1 MATLKIYN
9 DIQSEQQKAVAS
21 FWGEAE
27 GVCFKDI
34 DTFCDGLSEKDE
46 DIDIRLHC
54 DGGSVTEG
62 WAIYD
67 RLRATGK
74 RITATVEGNCA
85 SMATV
90 ILMAAPKERR
100 RAYQSAHICVHN
112 PWMCPWELGDAVTAD
127 DLQKYAN
134 DLRAEQAKMV
144 DLYVERCGCD
154 RAEIQSLMDED
165 KYIDTERAL
174 KLGIIG
180 EIAAP
185 LSASKKEK
193 NAKSKEIINTS
204 INKENSEGMTEKKIE
219 VKASVLDRILAK
231 LGLKSLDDFK
241 DEDLKGMDLNTADGD
256 VLTVDREDGSPEVG
270 DVARPDGEHLMPDGT
285 TIVVENG
292 VITNIK
298 PKEDA
303 PEANA
308 DDDKKGEVDPTTEED
323 DKDEEM
329 ERLRER
335 IAELEKENE
344 ELRQQLES
352 ANANARTT
360 DDLRILN
367 AVKMAGGEEA
377 LKKFS
382 STYTPDTRMPQGK
395 KVSAAAN
402 GSLITADDIR
412 QRYQQNV
419 KSKIKK

>member
-9 DIQSEQQKAVAS
+9 DIQSENQKAVAS
-21 FWGEAE
+21 FFGEAQ

-34 DTFCDGLSEKDE
+34 DAFCDGLSAEDE

-90 ILMAAPKERR
+90 VLMAAPKERR

-112 PWMCPWELGDAVTAD
+112 PWMCPWALGDAVTAD

-134 DLRAEQAKMV
+134 DLRAEQQKMV

-154 RAEIQSLMDED
+154 REEIQSLMDED

-174 KLGIIG
+174 QLGIIG

-185 LSASKKEK
+185 LSAKNKDFSESKKHSMNEK
-193 NAKSKEIINTS
+193 TS
-204 INKENSEGMTEKKIE
+204 EMDENKVE

-241 DEDLKGMDLNTADGD
+241 EDEPMQGMDLSTADGST
-256 VLTVDREDGSPEVG
+256 LTVDREEGSPEVG
-270 DVARPDGEHLMPDGT
+270 DTARPDGEHLMPDGT

-292 VITNIK
+292 VIAEVR
-298 PKEDA
+298 PKEEA
-303 PEANA
+303 PEGVDAS
-308 DDDKKGEVDPTTEED
+308 DEQKGEDVETELD
-323 DKDEEM
+323 DRDEE
-329 ERLRER
+329 EQRLRER

-344 ELRQQLES
+344 ELRQRLNEAES
-352 ANANARTT
+352 NAYKK

-367 AVKMAGGEEA
+367 AVKMAGGEKA
-377 LKKFS
+377 LAQIA
-382 STYTPDTRMPQGK
+382 STYKPDGRQPQGGLAVK
-395 KVSAAAN
+395 HDGKMSAEE
-402 GSLITADDIR
+402 IIDKYD
-412 QRYQQNV
+412 
-419 KSKIKK
+419 KSKKNKKK

>member
-9 DIQSEQQKAVAS
+9 DIQSENQKAVAS
-21 FWGEAE
+21 FFGEAQ

-34 DTFCDGLSEKDE
+34 DAFCDGLSAEDE

-90 ILMAAPKERR
+90 VLMAAPKERR

-112 PWMCPWELGDAVTAD
+112 PWMCPWALGDAVTAD

-134 DLRAEQAKMV
+134 DLRAEQSKMV

-154 RAEIQSLMDED
+154 REEIQSLMDED

-174 KLGIIG
+174 ELGIIG

-185 LSASKKEK
+185 MSAKKKDFSESKKHSMNEK
-193 NAKSKEIINTS
+193 TS
-204 INKENSEGMTEKKIE
+204 EMDENKVE

-241 DEDLKGMDLNTADGD
+241 DEPIQGMDLSTADGST
-256 VLTVDREDGSPEVG
+256 LTVDREEGSPEVG
-270 DVARPDGEHLMPDGT
+270 DTARPDGEHLMPDGT

-292 VITNIK
+292 VIAEIR
-298 PKEDA
+298 PKEEA
-303 PEANA
+303 PEGVDAS
-308 DDDKKGEVDPTTEED
+308 DEQKGEDVETELD
-323 DKDEEM
+323 DRDEE
-329 ERLRER
+329 EQRLRER

-344 ELRQQLES
+344 ELRQRLNE
-352 ANANARTT
+352 AENNAYKK

-367 AVKMAGGEEA
+367 AVKMAGGEKA
-377 LKKFS
+377 LAQIA
-382 STYTPDTRMPQGK
+382 STYKPEGRQPQGGLAVK
-395 KVSAAAN
+395 HDGKMSAEE
-402 GSLITADDIR
+402 IIDKYD
-412 QRYQQNV
+412 
-419 KSKIKK
+419 KSKKNKKK

>member
-9 DIQSEQQKAVAS
+9 DIQSENQKAVAAL
-21 FWGEAE
+21 WGETE

-34 DTFCDGLSEKDE
+34 DAFCDGLSAEDE

-90 ILMAAPKERR
+90 VLMAAPKERR

-112 PWMCPWELGDAVTAD
+112 PWMCPWALGDAVTAD

-134 DLRAEQAKMV
+134 DLRAEQSKMV

-154 RAEIQSLMDED
+154 REEIQSLMDED

-174 KLGIIG
+174 ELGIIG

-185 LSASKKEK
+185 LSAKKKDFSESKKHSMNEK
-193 NAKSKEIINTS
+193 TS
-204 INKENSEGMTEKKIE
+204 EMDENKVE

-241 DEDLKGMDLNTADGD
+241 DEPMQGMDLSTADGST
-256 VLTVDREDGSPEVG
+256 LTVDREEGSPEVG
-270 DVARPDGEHLMPDGT
+270 DTARPDGEHLMPDGT

-292 VITNIK
+292 VIAEVR
-298 PKEDA
+298 PKEEA
-303 PEANA
+303 PEGVDAS
-308 DDDKKGEVDPTTEED
+308 DEQKGEDVETELD
-323 DKDEEM
+323 DRDEE
-329 ERLRER
+329 EQRLRER

-344 ELRQQLES
+344 ELRQRLNEAES
-352 ANANARTT
+352 NAYKK

-367 AVKMAGGEEA
+367 AVKMAGGEKA
-377 LKKFS
+377 LAQIA
-382 STYTPDTRMPQGK
+382 STYKPEGRQPQGGLAVK
-395 KVSAAAN
+395 HDGKMSAEE
-402 GSLITADDIR
+402 IIDKYD
-412 QRYQQNV
+412 
-419 KSKIKK
+419 KSKKNKKK

>member
-9 DIQSEQQKAVAS
+9 DIQSENQKAVAAL
-21 FWGEAE
+21 WGETE

-34 DTFCDGLSEKDE
+34 DAFCNGLSAEDE

-90 ILMAAPKERR
+90 VLMAAPKERR

-112 PWMCPWELGDAVTAD
+112 PWMCPWALGDAVTAD

-134 DLRAEQAKMV
+134 DLRAEQQKMV

-154 RAEIQSLMDED
+154 REEIQSLMDED

-174 KLGIIG
+174 QLGIIG

-185 LSASKKEK
+185 LSAKKKDFSESKKHSMNEK
-193 NAKSKEIINTS
+193 TS
-204 INKENSEGMTEKKIE
+204 EMDENKVE

-241 DEDLKGMDLNTADGD
+241 EDEPMQGMDLSTADGST
-256 VLTVDREDGSPEVG
+256 LTVDREEGSPEVG
-270 DVARPDGEHLMPDGT
+270 DTARPDGEHLMPDGT

-292 VITNIK
+292 VIAEVR
-298 PKEDA
+298 PKEEA
-303 PEANA
+303 PEGVDAS
-308 DDDKKGEVDPTTEED
+308 DEQKGEDVETELD
-323 DKDEEM
+323 DRDEE
-329 ERLRER
+329 EQRLRER

-344 ELRQQLES
+344 ELRQRLNEAES
-352 ANANARTT
+352 NAYKK

-367 AVKMAGGEEA
+367 AVKMAGGEKA
-377 LKKFS
+377 LAQIA
-382 STYTPDTRMPQGK
+382 STYKPEGRQPQGGLAVK
-395 KVSAAAN
+395 HDGKMSAEE
-402 GSLITADDIR
+402 IIDKYD
-412 QRYQQNV
+412 
-419 KSKIKK
+419 KSKKNKKK

>member
-9 DIQSEQQKAVAS
+9 DIQSENQKAVAAL
-21 FWGEAE
+21 WGETE

-34 DTFCDGLSEKDE
+34 DAFCNGLSAEDD

-90 ILMAAPKERR
+90 VLMAAPKERR
-100 RAYQSAHICVHN
+100 RAYPSAHICVHN
-112 PWMCPWELGDAVTAD
+112 PWMCPWALGDAVTAD

-134 DLRAEQAKMV
+134 DLRAEQSKMV

-154 RAEIQSLMDED
+154 REEIQSLMDED
-165 KYIDTERAL
+165 KYIDTDRAL
-174 KLGIIG
+174 ELGIIG

-185 LSASKKEK
+185 LSAKKKDFSESKKHSMNEK
-193 NAKSKEIINTS
+193 TS
-204 INKENSEGMTEKKIE
+204 EMDENKVE

-241 DEDLKGMDLNTADGD
+241 EDEHMQGMDLSTADGST
-256 VLTVDREDGSPEVG
+256 LTVDREEGSPEVG
-270 DVARPDGEHLMPDGT
+270 DTARPDGEHLMPDGT
-285 TIVVENG
+285 TIVVESG
-292 VITNIK
+292 VIAEVR
-298 PKEDA
+298 PKEEA
-303 PEANA
+303 PEGVDAS
-308 DDDKKGEVDPTTEED
+308 DGQKGEDVETELD
-323 DKDEEM
+323 DRDEE
-329 ERLRER
+329 EQRLRER

-344 ELRQQLES
+344 ELRQRLNEAES
-352 ANANARTT
+352 NAYKK

-367 AVKMAGGEEA
+367 AVKMAGGEKA
-377 LKKFS
+377 LAQIA
-382 STYTPDTRMPQGK
+382 STYKPEGRQPQGGLAVK
-395 KVSAAAN
+395 HDGKMSAEE
-402 GSLITADDIR
+402 IIDKYD
-412 QRYQQNV
+412 
-419 KSKIKK
+419 KSKKNKKK

>member
-9 DIQSEQQKAVAS
+9 NIQSENQKAVAAL
-21 FWGEAE
+21 WGETE

-34 DTFCDGLSEKDE
+34 DAFCNGLSAEDE

-90 ILMAAPKERR
+90 VLMAAPKERR

-112 PWMCPWELGDAVTAD
+112 PRMCPCALGDAVTAD

-154 RAEIQSLMDED
+154 REEIQSLMDED

-174 KLGIIG
+174 QLGLIG

-185 LSASKKEK
+185 LSAKKTDM
-193 NAKSKEIINTS
+193 TS
-204 INKENSEGMTEKKIE
+204 IKKDSGNDSINNENQEMMNEEKVE

-231 LGLKSLDDFK
+231 LGLKSLEDFK
-241 DEDLKGMDLNTADGD
+241 DEPMQGLELNTADGGT
-256 VLTVDREDGSPEVG
+256 LTVDREDGAPEVG
-270 DVARPDGEHLMPDGT
+270 DTARPDGEHVMPDGD

-292 VITNIK
+292 VIVEIR

-303 PEANA
+303 PVGEDGN
-308 DDDKKGEVDPTTEED
+308 DEEKGETVETELD
-323 DKDEEM
+323 DRDEE
-329 ERLRER
+329 EQRLRER

-344 ELRQQLES
+344 ELRQRLNEAES
-352 ANANARTT
+352 NAYKK

-367 AVKMAGGEEA
+367 AVKMAGGEKA
-377 LKKFS
+377 LAQIA
-382 STYTPDTRMPQGK
+382 STYKPEGRQPQGGLAVK
-395 KVSAAAN
+395 HDGKMSAEE
-402 GSLITADDIR
+402 IIDKYD
-412 QRYQQNV
+412 
-419 KSKIKK
+419 KSKKNKKK

>member
-9 DIQSEQQKAVAS
+9 DIQSENQKAVAS
-21 FWGEAE
+21 FFGEAQ

-34 DTFCDGLSEKDE
+34 DAFCDGLSAEDE

-90 ILMAAPKERR
+90 VLMAAPKERR

-112 PWMCPWELGDAVTAD
+112 PWMCPWALGDAVTAD

-134 DLRAEQAKMV
+134 DLRAEQQKMV

-154 RAEIQSLMDED
+154 REEIQSLMDED

-174 KLGIIG
+174 ELGIIG

-185 LSASKKEK
+185 LSAKKKDFSESKKHSMNEK
-193 NAKSKEIINTS
+193 TS
-204 INKENSEGMTEKKIE
+204 EMDENKVE

-231 LGLKSLDDFK
+231 LGLKSLDDLK
-241 DEDLKGMDLNTADGD
+241 EDEPMHGMDLSTADGST
-256 VLTVDREDGSPEVG
+256 LTVDREEGSPEVG
-270 DVARPDGEHLMPDGT
+270 DTARPDGEHLMPDGT

-292 VITNIK
+292 VIAEVR
-298 PKEDA
+298 PKEEA
-303 PEANA
+303 PEGVDAS
-308 DDDKKGEVDPTTEED
+308 DEQKGEDVETELD
-323 DKDEEM
+323 DRDEE
-329 ERLRER
+329 EQRLRER

-344 ELRQQLES
+344 ELRQRLNEAES
-352 ANANARTT
+352 NAFKK

-367 AVKMAGGEEA
+367 AVKMAGGEKA
-377 LKKFS
+377 LAQIA
-382 STYTPDTRMPQGK
+382 STYKPEGRQPQGGLAVK
-395 KVSAAAN
+395 HDGKMSAEE
-402 GSLITADDIR
+402 IIDKYD
-412 QRYQQNV
+412 
-419 KSKIKK
+419 KSKKNKKK

>member
-9 DIQSEQQKAVAS
+9 DIQSENQKAVAS
-21 FWGEAE
+21 FFGEAQ

-34 DTFCDGLSEKDE
+34 DAFCDGLSAEDE

-90 ILMAAPKERR
+90 VLMAAPKERR

-112 PWMCPWELGDAVTAD
+112 PWMCPWALGDAVTAD

-134 DLRAEQAKMV
+134 DLRAEQSKMV

-154 RAEIQSLMDED
+154 REEIQSLMDED

-174 KLGIIG
+174 ELGIIG

-185 LSASKKEK
+185 MSAKKKDFSESKKHSMNEK
-193 NAKSKEIINTS
+193 TS
-204 INKENSEGMTEKKIE
+204 EMDENKVE

-241 DEDLKGMDLNTADGD
+241 DEPMQGMDLSTADGST
-256 VLTVDREDGSPEVG
+256 LTVDREEGSPEVG
-270 DVARPDGEHLMPDGT
+270 DTARPDGEHLMPDGT

-292 VITNIK
+292 VIAEVR
-298 PKEDA
+298 PKEEA
-303 PEANA
+303 PEGVDAS
-308 DDDKKGEVDPTTEED
+308 DEQKGEDVETELD
-323 DKDEEM
+323 DRDEE
-329 ERLRER
+329 EQRLRER

-344 ELRQQLES
+344 ELRQRLNEAES
-352 ANANARTT
+352 NAYKK

-367 AVKMAGGEEA
+367 AVKMAGGEKA
-377 LKKFS
+377 LAQIA
-382 STYTPDTRMPQGK
+382 STYKPEGRQPQGGLAVK
-395 KVSAAAN
+395 HDGKMSAEE
-402 GSLITADDIR
+402 IIDKYD
-412 QRYQQNV
+412 
-419 KSKIKK
+419 KSKKNKKK

>member
-9 DIQSEQQKAVAS
+9 DIQSENQKAVAAL
-21 FWGEAE
+21 WGETE

-34 DTFCDGLSEKDE
+34 DAFCDGLSAEDE

-90 ILMAAPKERR
+90 VLMAAPKERR

-112 PWMCPWELGDAVTAD
+112 PWMCPWALGDAVTAD

-134 DLRAEQAKMV
+134 DLRAEQSKMV

-154 RAEIQSLMDED
+154 REEIQSLMDED

-174 KLGIIG
+174 ELGIIG

-185 LSASKKEK
+185 LSAKKKDFSESKKHSMNEK
-193 NAKSKEIINTS
+193 TS
-204 INKENSEGMTEKKIE
+204 EMDENKVE

-241 DEDLKGMDLNTADGD
+241 EDEPMQGMDLSTADGST
-256 VLTVDREDGSPEVG
+256 LTVDREEGSPEVG
-270 DVARPDGEHLMPDGT
+270 DTARPDGEHLMPDGT

-292 VITNIK
+292 VIAEVR
-298 PKEDA
+298 PEEEA
-303 PEANA
+303 PEGVDAS
-308 DDDKKGEVDPTTEED
+308 DEQKGEDVETELD
-323 DKDEEM
+323 DRDEE
-329 ERLRER
+329 EQRLRER

-344 ELRQQLES
+344 ELRQRLNEAES
-352 ANANARTT
+352 NAYKK

-367 AVKMAGGEEA
+367 AVKMAGGEKA
-377 LKKFS
+377 LAQIA
-382 STYTPDTRMPQGK
+382 STYKPEGRQPQGGLAVK
-395 KVSAAAN
+395 HDGKMSAEE
-402 GSLITADDIR
+402 IIDKYD
-412 QRYQQNV
+412 
-419 KSKIKK
+419 KSKKNKKK

>member
-9 DIQSEQQKAVAS
+9 DIQSENQKAVAAL
-21 FWGEAE
+21 WGETE

-34 DTFCDGLSEKDE
+34 DAFCNGLSAEDE

-90 ILMAAPKERR
+90 VLMAAPKERR

-112 PWMCPWELGDAVTAD
+112 PWMCPWALGDAVTAD

-134 DLRAEQAKMV
+134 DLRAEQQKMV

-154 RAEIQSLMDED
+154 REEIQSLMDED

-174 KLGIIG
+174 ELGIIG

-185 LSASKKEK
+185 LSAKKKDFSESKKHSMNEK
-193 NAKSKEIINTS
+193 TS
-204 INKENSEGMTEKKIE
+204 EMDENKVE

-241 DEDLKGMDLNTADGD
+241 EDEPMQGMDLSTADGST
-256 VLTVDREDGSPEVG
+256 LTVDREEGSPEVG
-270 DVARPDGEHLMPDGT
+270 DTARPDGEHLMPDGT

-292 VITNIK
+292 VIAEVR
-298 PKEDA
+298 PKEEA
-303 PEANA
+303 PEGVDAS
-308 DDDKKGEVDPTTEED
+308 DEQKGEDVETELD
-323 DKDEEM
+323 DRDEE
-329 ERLRER
+329 EQRLRER

-344 ELRQQLES
+344 ELRQRLNEAES
-352 ANANARTT
+352 NAYKK

-367 AVKMAGGEEA
+367 AVKMAGGEKA
-377 LKKFS
+377 LAQIA
-382 STYTPDTRMPQGK
+382 STYKPDGRQPQGGLAVK
-395 KVSAAAN
+395 HDGKMSAEE
-402 GSLITADDIR
+402 IIDKYD
-412 QRYQQNV
+412 
-419 KSKIKK
+419 KSKKNKKK

>member
-9 DIQSEQQKAVAS
+9 DIQSENQKAVAAL
-21 FWGEAE
+21 WGETE

-34 DTFCDGLSEKDE
+34 DAFCNGLSAEDE

-90 ILMAAPKERR
+90 VLMAAPKERR

-112 PWMCPWELGDAVTAD
+112 PWMCPWALGEAVTAD

-134 DLRAEQAKMV
+134 DLRAEQSKMV

-154 RAEIQSLMDED
+154 REEIQSLMDED
-165 KYIDTERAL
+165 RYIDTERAL
-174 KLGIIG
+174 ELGIIG

-185 LSASKKEK
+185 LSAKKKDFSESKKHSMNEK
-193 NAKSKEIINTS
+193 TS
-204 INKENSEGMTEKKIE
+204 EMDENKVE

-231 LGLKSLDDFK
+231 LGLKSLDDIK
-241 DEDLKGMDLNTADGD
+241 EDEPMQGMDLSTADGST
-256 VLTVDREDGSPEVG
+256 LTVDREEGSPEVG
-270 DVARPDGEHLMPDGT
+270 DTARPDGEHLMPDGT

-292 VITNIK
+292 VIAEVR
-298 PKEDA
+298 PKEEA
-303 PEANA
+303 PEGA
-308 DDDKKGEVDPTTEED
+308 DASDEQKGEDVETELD
-323 DKDEEM
+323 DRDEE
-329 ERLRER
+329 EQRLRER

-344 ELRQQLES
+344 ELRQRLNEAES
-352 ANANARTT
+352 NAYKK

-367 AVKMAGGEEA
+367 AVKMAGGEKA
-377 LKKFS
+377 LAQIA
-382 STYTPDTRMPQGK
+382 STYKPDGRQPQGGLAVK
-395 KVSAAAN
+395 HDGKMSAEE
-402 GSLITADDIR
+402 IIDKYD
-412 QRYQQNV
+412 
-419 KSKIKK
+419 KSKKNKKK

>member
-9 DIQSEQQKAVAS
+9 DIQSENQKAVAS
-21 FWGEAE
+21 FFGEAQ

-34 DTFCDGLSEKDE
+34 DAFCDGLSAEDE

-90 ILMAAPKERR
+90 VLMAAPKERR

-112 PWMCPWELGDAVTAD
+112 PWMCPWALGDAVTAD

-134 DLRAEQAKMV
+134 DLRAEQSKMV

-154 RAEIQSLMDED
+154 REEIQSLMDED

-174 KLGIIG
+174 ELGIIG

-185 LSASKKEK
+185 LSAKKKDFSESKKHSMNEK
-193 NAKSKEIINTS
+193 TS
-204 INKENSEGMTEKKIE
+204 EMDENKVE

-241 DEDLKGMDLNTADGD
+241 EDEPMQGMDLSTADGST
-256 VLTVDREDGSPEVG
+256 LTVDREEGSPEVG
-270 DVARPDGEHLMPDGT
+270 DTARPDGEHLMPDGT

-292 VITNIK
+292 VIAEVR
-298 PKEDA
+298 PKEEA
-303 PEANA
+303 PEGVDAS
-308 DDDKKGEVDPTTEED
+308 DEQKGEDVETELD
-323 DKDEEM
+323 DRDEE
-329 ERLRER
+329 EQRLRER

-344 ELRQQLES
+344 ELRQRLNEAES
-352 ANANARTT
+352 NAYKK

-367 AVKMAGGEEA
+367 AVKMAGGEKA
-377 LKKFS
+377 LAQIA
-382 STYTPDTRMPQGK
+382 STYKPDGRQPQGGLAVK
-395 KVSAAAN
+395 HDGKMSAEE
-402 GSLITADDIR
+402 IIDKYD
-412 QRYQQNV
+412 
-419 KSKIKK
+419 KSKKNKKK

>member
-112 PWMCPWELGDAVTAD
+112 PWMCPWALGDAVTAD

-174 KLGIIG
+174 QLGIIG

-204 INKENSEGMTEKKIE
+204 INQENSERMTEKKIE

-241 DEDLKGMDLNTADGD
+241 DDELKGMDLNTADGD

-285 TIVVENG
+285 TIVVVDG
-292 VITNIK
+292 VISEIR
-298 PKEDA
+298 PAQDDA
-303 PEANA
+303 PEGEDA
-308 DDDKKGEVDPTTEED
+308 DEQKGETEETELD
-323 DKDEEM
+323 DRDEE
-329 ERLRER
+329 EQRLRER

-344 ELRQQLES
+344 ELKQRLAEAES
-352 ANANARTT
+352 NAKTK

-367 AVKMAGGEEA
+367 AVKMAGGEKA
-377 LKKFS
+377 LARFA
-382 STYTPDTRMPQGK
+382 STYKPESRQPQGK
-395 KVSAAAN
+395 QAVKHDTGMSATDIIAAHDKMYN
-402 GSLITADDIR
+402 
-412 QRYQQNV
+412 Q
-419 KSKIKK
+419 SKKEF

>member
-9 DIQSEQQKAVAS
+9 DIQSENQKAVAS
-21 FWGEAE
+21 FFGEAQ

-34 DTFCDGLSEKDE
+34 DAFCDGLSAEDE

-90 ILMAAPKERR
+90 VLMAAPKERR

-112 PWMCPWELGDAVTAD
+112 PWMCPWALGDAVTAD

-134 DLRAEQAKMV
+134 DLRAEQSKMV

-154 RAEIQSLMDED
+154 REEIQSLMDED

-174 KLGIIG
+174 QLGIIG

-185 LSASKKEK
+185 LSAKKKDLSESKKHSMNEK
-193 NAKSKEIINTS
+193 TS
-204 INKENSEGMTEKKIE
+204 EMDENKVE

-241 DEDLKGMDLNTADGD
+241 EDEPMQGMDLSTADGSI
-256 VLTVDREDGSPEVG
+256 LTVDREEGSPEVG
-270 DVARPDGEHLMPDGT
+270 DTARPDGEHLMPDGT
-285 TIVVENG
+285 TIVVESG
-292 VITNIK
+292 VIAEVR
-298 PKEDA
+298 PKEEA
-303 PEANA
+303 PEGVDAS
-308 DDDKKGEVDPTTEED
+308 DEQKGEDVETELD
-323 DKDEEM
+323 DRDEE
-329 ERLRER
+329 EQRLRER

-344 ELRQQLES
+344 ELRQRLNEAES
-352 ANANARTT
+352 NAYKQ

-367 AVKMAGGEEA
+367 AVKMAGGEKA
-377 LKKFS
+377 LAQIA
-382 STYTPDTRMPQGK
+382 STYKPDGRQPQGGLAVK
-395 KVSAAAN
+395 HDGKMSAEE
-402 GSLITADDIR
+402 IIDKYD
-412 QRYQQNV
+412 
-419 KSKIKK
+419 KSKKNKKK